1 MLSGDARGYIFG
13 NSQATLALAECS
25 ESLPDVLERERDM
38 KLKAIGLVVS
48 AGITAS
54 CGAGFLS
61 AQDASISAA
70 GDKTFLMNADE
81 SNSAEIA
88 ASQMA
93 LKKSKNPDVKA
104 YAQQMIADHQK
115 LRSDMASLTQQMGV
129 MTPQPLNETHKAE
142 AKRLA
147 ALSGK
152 SFDMEYVKTMDQDH
166 HKTLGVFNNEIA
178 TTSNADLKTTVSQ
191 GQSVIEKHT
200 EMADQMVQKMNIT
213 TGVSPGS

>member
-1 MLSGDARGYIFG
+1 MNVRPVLVAMLSG
-13 NSQATLALAECS
+13 TLMS
-25 ESLPDVLERERDM
+25 F
-38 KLKAIGLVVS
+38 
-48 AGITAS
+48 
-54 CGAGFLS
+54 GAGVLV
-61 AQDASISAA
+61 AQDASSSAT

-81 SNSAEIA
+81 SNSAEIT

-104 YAQQMIADHQK
+104 YAQQMITDHQK

-129 MTPQPLNETHKAE
+129 TTPQPLNDTHKAE

-166 HKTLGVFNNEIA
+166 HKTLSMFKNEVA
-178 TTSNADLKTTVSQ
+178 TTTNPDLKTAVTQ
-191 GQSVIEKHT
+191 GQSVIEQHT
-200 EMADQMVQKMNIT
+200 DMADQMAQKMNVT
-213 TGVSPGS
+213 TGMTSGS